1 MIFKNI
7 SVKNF
12 YILIFLS
19 LFIVLN
25 FSFNS
30 FSQTAGQV
38 PGSSLGLNSDA
49 DLWRY
54 IRQGNSGDSQI
65 GQLGSELS
73 AVMIQSEGDNWRSI
87 RNGPLSRY
95 GAYGL
100 IGMLIL
106 LAWFYS
112 YRGRIKVAKGF
123 SGETITRFKAIER
136 FSHWLMAGSFVI
148 LAITGLNMV
157 YGKFVLLPILGPDA
171 FSALTVAGKYSH
183 NFLAFAFMIGL
194 VMSFFCWVTH
204 NIPSKLDIE
213 WLKQGG
219 GLFSDNAHPPA
230 RKFNAGQKIIFWAV
244 MLGGLSISLSGW
256 ALLFPFETKMMAKTF
271 GILNMVGFNL
281 STDLTPLQEQ
291 QLQTIWHGIV
301 GLVLIIIIIAHI
313 YIGSLGM
320 QGAFD
325 AMNSGEVDRNWAKEH
340 HGLWVE
346 EEDQKA
352 KDTGKDGIKQPAE

>member
-1 MIFKNI
+1 MFFKNANIKKI
-7 SVKNF
+7 SFTLFVSF
-12 YILIFLS
+12 FIILN
-19 LFIVLN
+19 LN
-25 FSFNS
+25 FTSY
-30 FSQTAGQV
+30 SQTSGEV
-38 PGSSLGLNSDA
+38 PGASLGLNSDA

-54 IRQGNSGDSQI
+54 IRGGNKGQT
-65 GQLGSELS
+65 QLGSELS

-106 LAWFYS
+106 LVWFYS

-123 SGETITRFKAIER
+123 SGRTITRFRAIER
-136 FSHWLMAGSFVI
+136 FSHWLMAGSFVV
-148 LAITGLNMV
+148 LAITGLNMI
-157 YGKFVLLPILGPDA
+157 YGKFVLLPIIGPDA
-171 FSALTVAGKYSH
+171 FSALTVGGKYAH

-194 VMSFFCWVTH
+194 GMSFICWVTH

-219 GLFSDNAHPPA
+219 GLFNENSHPPA

-352 KDTGKDGIKQPAE
+352 KDTGKDGIKQLAE